1 MPTSPIVD
9 PHMNNAFEYGPDPV
23 PAKQHDAYIS
33 YTHEAV
39 MRYRVGDIQE
49 LINDTKKLV
58 AMINHHRAYQA
69 PRLEALEQY
78 YFANNP
84 AIMSGQRRRDA
95 NKSDHRI
102 RNAFACT
109 ISDFLNAYTL
119 SNPVKIS
126 DVSDS
131 EMDTPFLDIVQA
143 FGRANDI
150 DAHNLELGR
159 DQNNMGRAYELLQ
172 RTEEDQDKVYLL
184 DPRETFM
191 IFDRTVRSRVI
202 GACRYYIFDTYDKDT
217 GVAAKYRIELYT
229 GDKIYRYE
237 PTELAEG
244 KSLTLSE
251 SPEPHLFGGVP
262 IIEYRSDR
270 YMISSYERELS
281 QIDAYDAA
289 QSDTAN
295 YMTDFNDAMLAIRGR
310 IKNAD
315 DSDYLARMLDANILI
330 IEPEEN
336 LDGPSTAEAGYLVKS
351 YDVQGVEAY
360 KDRLKLDILSFA
372 NTPNLTDESFSGNQ
386 SGEALKW
393 KMFGLQQK
401 CNNKERFFAKGLRVR
416 YKLLE
421 NLKRAV
427 KEFTGDPVE
436 LGFSFTPN
444 QPAAYLDELEKFTAA
459 GGRVS
464 EETMLK
470 LLSFIDDP
478 TQEMQLINNELKGR
492 AEAVKP
498 EDPWEAEYDQSSG
511 ASAELRAG
519 EGVAQS

>member
-1 MPTSPIVD
+1 MPISPIVD
-9 PHMNNAFEYGPDPV
+9 PHLNNVFEYGLDP
-23 PAKQHDAYIS
+23 ASTKQQDAYIS
-33 YTHEAV
+33 YVKEAV
-39 MRYRVGDIQE
+39 MRYRVSDIQE
-49 LINDTKKLV
+49 LLDDTKKLV
-58 AMINHHRAYQA
+58 TIINHHRIHQA
-69 PRLEALEQY
+69 PRLEFLEQY

-84 AIMSGQRRRDA
+84 AIMSGQRRIEK

-102 RNAFACT
+102 RNGFAST

-119 SNPVKIS
+119 SIPVKVS

-131 EMDTPFLDIVQA
+131 ETNTPFLDIVSE
-143 FGRANDI
+143 FGQSNDI

-172 RTEEDQDKVYLL
+172 RTQEDQDKIYLL
-184 DPRETFM
+184 DPRETFL

-202 GACRYYIFDTYDKDT
+202 GGCRYYTIESYDHKA
-217 GVAAKYRIELYT
+217 GALPKYQIELYT
-229 GDKIYRYE
+229 WDKIYRFD
-237 PTELAEG
+237 PSELAEG
-244 KSLTLSE
+244 EALILTE
-251 SPEPHLFGGVP
+251 EPEEHLFGGVP
-262 IIEYRSDR
+262 IVEYRSDR
-270 YMISSYERELS
+270 YMISAYERELS

-295 YMTDFNDAMLAIRGR
+295 YMTDFNDAILAIKGR

-315 DSDYLARMLDANILI
+315 NSDYVKSMLDANII
-330 IEPEEN
+330 ILEPEDG
-336 LDGPSTAEAGYLVKS
+336 LDGPGPMEAGYLTKS
-351 YDVQGVEAY
+351 YDVAGVEAY

-372 NTPNLTDESFSGNQ
+372 NTPNLTDESFGGNQ

-401 CNNKERFFAKGLRVR
+401 RSDKERFFAKGLRVR

-444 QPAAYLDELEKFTAA
+444 LPTAYLDELTKFTAA

-464 EETMLK
+464 EKTMLK
-470 LLSFIDDP
+470 LLSFVDDP
-478 TQEMQLINNELKGR
+478 SQELMLLENELKSR

-498 EDPWEAEYDQSSG
+498 MDTWEAEYDQSIG
-511 ASAELRAG
+511 QSAELRQGAG
-519 EGVAQS
+519 MAES